1 MFSAFLIM
9 LRETLEAVLVI
20 GVLLGFLARTGR
32 KRHARGVI
40 WGAAAGVGASILGAI
55 LFNALAGGFEGRGEQ
70 IFEGVTMLAGSL
82 LMITMIVWFAAQ
94 GADGD
99 RLEKRAGR
107 LSDAGGLG
115 LFFLAAVSVLR
126 EGVESV
132 LFVAAAGY
140 QAEGGLLAGAAL
152 GFAAAL
158 LIGIGFFT
166 ISRRVRLSTIF
177 LATNIL
183 LLLFG
188 AGLASSSMHEFAE
201 AGVLP
206 SGIEHVWDV
215 NPPPNPDGSFPL
227 LHENGT
233 IGGILKGLFGWRG
246 SPSLV
251 EIVVYLLFAACAAT
265 MWIWAARRRVPND

>member
-1 MFSAFLIM
+1 MVSAFFIM

-20 GVLLGFLARTGR
+20 GILLGYLTRTGR
-32 KRHARGVI
+32 KRHARGVM
-40 WGAAAGVGASILGAI
+40 WGAAAGVGASILGGF

-99 RLEKRAGR
+99 RLEKRAEG

-132 LFVAAAGY
+132 LFIAAAGY
-140 QAEGGLLAGAAL
+140 QAEGGVLAGAAL

-158 LIGIGFFT
+158 LVGIGFFT

-183 LLLFG
+183 LVLFA
-188 AGLASSSMHEFAE
+188 AGLASGSMHEFAE

-215 NPPPNPDGSFPL
+215 NPPQNPDGSFPL
-227 LHENGT
+227 LHDKGAV
-233 IGGILKGLFGWRG
+233 GGIFKGLIGWRG
-246 SPSLV
+246 SPSLA
-251 EIVVYLLFAACAAT
+251 ELVVYFLFAACATT
-265 MWIWAARRRVPND
+265 MWIWAARRRAPNH